1 MVSILEIIKKGLV
14 VASSDNNEKIE
25 LAIPARSDLSDQEI
39 YDLLI
44 KSDEGPFIKNEEYRI
59 LSSVKSIR
67 WKGISKLPKNMRL
80 LISLLKLDLSGAE
93 INDISALSNLR
104 NLEILYLNNT
114 NISDI
119 SALSNLT

>member
-44 KSDEGPFIKNEEYRI
+44 KIDEGPLIRNEENRI
-59 LSSVKSIR
+59 LSSVTKRSYFPRRI
-67 WKGISKLPKNMRL
+67 GTSLPDYPSYDR
-80 LISLLKLDLSGAE
+80 
-93 INDISALSNLR
+93 
-104 NLEILYLNNT
+104 
-114 NISDI
+114 
-119 SALSNLT
+119 